1 MQLEVTSYEL
11 PSAISFNYE
20 ELKNTLMEKCHTYE
34 TMVYGDDQIK
44 QAKSDRADLNKL
56 KKALNDERIRLEK
69 EYMIPFNEFK
79 DKINEIIAIIDKPAS
94 LIDARVKEYE
104 QKKKEEKREQIK
116 ALFDEAGLPEY
127 ITLDKVWD
135 ESWLNSSVSLSR
147 IKDCLK
153 DIAFRDE
160 QAMQMIN
167 NLPEFAFEAAE
178 YYKKSLDITAAVAKA
193 SEHAQM
199 EKAKK
204 AAEEEAAR
212 RAAEE
217 TKAVEVVDE
226 IPFSDPVQDI
236 DVVDNTPSEEPR
248 VWLSFKAFLSFSEA
262 KELSAFF
269 KHNNITFEQIKG
281 V

>member
-1 MQLEVTSYEL
+1 MELKVGEYQLPE
-11 PSAISFNYE
+11 AINFNFE
-20 ELKNTLMEKCHTYE
+20 ELKTELLARTKHYE
-34 TMVYGDDQIK
+34 TVIYTDDDIK
-44 QAKSDRADLNKL
+44 TARADRADLNKL
-56 KKALNDERIRLEK
+56 KKALNDERLRLEK
-69 EYMIPFNEFK
+69 EYMAPFKAFK
-79 DKINEIIAIIDKPAS
+79 AQIDEIIAIIDKPAA
-94 LIDARVKEYE
+94 LIDARVKEFE
-104 QKKKEEKREQIK
+104 QKKKEEKREQIV
-116 ALFDEAGLPEY
+116 ALFADAGLPEY
-127 ITLDKVWD
+127 ITLEKVWD
-135 ESWLNSSVSLSR
+135 ESWLNSSVSFAR
-147 IKDCLK
+147 IKECLK

-160 QAMQMIN
+160 QAMQTIQ
-167 NLPEFAFEAAE
+167 NLPEFPFEAAE
-178 YYKKSLDITAAVAKA
+178 YYKKSLDLTAAIAKA

-236 DVVDNTPSEEPR
+236 EVVDNTPAEEPR

-269 KHNNITFEQIKG
+269 KHNNITFEQIKEG
-281 V
+281 

>member
-1 MQLEVTSYEL
+1 MELKLKQPTMPEVIE
-11 PSAISFNYE
+11 FNFE
-20 ELKNTLMEKCHTYE
+20 ELKREITDKTAVYVG
-34 TMVYGDDQIK
+34 MVYSNEQIK
-44 QAKSDRADLNKL
+44 EAKSDAAALRKFT
-56 KKALNDERIRLEK
+56 KALNDERIRVKKDILKPYEDFEAKVRELVGIADQAIDNIDRQIK
-69 EYMIPFNEFK
+69 EF
-79 DKINEIIAIIDKPAS
+79 
-94 LIDARVKEYE
+94 E
-104 QKKKEEKREQIK
+104 QKKKEEKREQIV
-116 ALFDEAGLPEY
+116 ALFADAGLPEY
-127 ITLDKVWD
+127 ITLEKVWD
-135 ESWLNSSVSLSR
+135 ESWLNSSVSLAR
-147 IKDCLK
+147 IKECLK

-160 QAMQMIN
+160 QAMQTIQ
-167 NLPEFAFEAAE
+167 NLPEFPFEAAE
-178 YYKKSLDITAAVAKA
+178 YYKKSLDLTAAIAKA

-236 DVVDNTPSEEPR
+236 EVVDNTPAEEPR

-269 KHNNITFEQIKG
+269 KHNNITFEQIKEG
-281 V
+281 